1 LDAKYPYHVFRT
13 CSLLAPYSNYSEVS
27 SIHLPFAFNGTS
39 YFFVMDDIRH
49 YDLTILWHQVG
60 LEVETIKIS
69 KDAMPEDKAPECP
82 AAPFEG

>member
-1 LDAKYPYHVFRT
+1 MGHH
-13 CSLLAPYSNYSEVS
+13 
-27 SIHLPFAFNGTS
+27 I
-39 YFFVMDDIRH
+39 FFVMDDIRH